1 MEKFVSRKLI
11 LTLVVVI
18 IVAGS
23 DMLGLGLSDDTLT
36 SLTTMVL
43 SFVGAQGL
51 VDVSEAIR
59 SGRKVADAVEEV
71 SFVNKHNDKMTALLL
86 DVTEDI
92 GSELVGL
99 NQIQRDSRIALEAA
113 HRLDKAINIPNELA
127 EALDFFGFFLAA
139 LAVLGVV
146 RAIEKDMAR
155 KKERKEKL
163 ERRLQERGPKM
174 AAAAKR
180 RIERR
185 IAKLEEAVR

>member
-11 LTLVVVI
+11 LTLVVVV

-71 SFVNKHNDKMTALLL
+71 
-86 DVTEDI
+86 
-92 GSELVGL
+92 
-99 NQIQRDSRIALEAA
+99 
-113 HRLDKAINIPNELA
+113 A
-127 EALDFFGFFLAA
+127 EVAD
-139 LAVLGVV
+139 
-146 RAIEKDMAR
+146 E
-155 KKERKEKL
+155 
-163 ERRLQERGPKM
+163 
-174 AAAAKR
+174 
-180 RIERR
+180 
-185 IAKLEEAVR
+185 